1 MPALTDTITNP
12 RLREIAD
19 KVDHHIPVDR
29 DDAAVLM
36 ATPDI
41 LDLGTIAR
49 HIRFNRHGRTTYYG
63 VNLNL
68 NYTNICRLRCPLC
81 AYSRD
86 AGDPGAY
93 LLSLDEIE
101 RRVEEA
107 VAAGI
112 DEIHIVGGLHP
123 DLPLEYF
130 EEMIRRARRVSADL
144 YLVAFTAT
152 EYDYLAKLSGLPLS
166 EVFDRFIAAGVNAL
180 PGGGAEIFAP
190 EVRRQ
195 IAPRKISGQ
204 RWLEVMRIAHQ
215 AGLKTNATMLYNHL
229 ESAAD
234 IVDHLLALRQLQDE
248 TGGFK
253 TFVPLRF
260 HGANTRVKEKTHG
273 TGFDEVRL
281 YAASRIVLHNIP
293 HLKGLWMYLGEK
305 MAQVMLH
312 FGVDDIGATYNDE
325 KVVHAAGAT
334 TADHG
339 SEPFLRRLIEN
350 AGLTPRRATAG
361 YL

>member
-1 MPALTDTITNP
+1 MTSPEPITNP
-12 RLREIAD
+12 RLRKIAA
-19 KVDHHIPVDR
+19 KIENGVPVDR
-29 DDAAVLM
+29 EDAAVML

-41 LDLGTIAR
+41 IDLGRLAGRVRAR
-49 HIRFNRHGRTTYYG
+49 RHGRTTYYG
-63 VNLNL
+63 VNMNL

-86 AGDPGAY
+86 AGDEDAY
-93 LLSLDEIE
+93 VLSLEEISQ
-101 RRVEEA
+101 RVEAA
-107 VAAGI
+107 VSDGI

-123 DLPLEYF
+123 DLPVAYF
-130 EEMIRRARRVSADL
+130 ETMIRQIKQIRPDL
-144 YLVAFTAT
+144 YVVAFTAT
-152 EYDYLAKLSGLPLS
+152 EYDYFSQLSGRPLA
-166 EVFDRFIAAGVNAL
+166 EVFERFIAAGVNAL
-180 PGGGAEIFAP
+180 PGGGAEVFAP
-190 EVRRQ
+190 AVRQ
-195 IAPRKISGQ
+195 KIAPKKISGQ
-204 RWLEVMRIAHQ
+204 RWLEVMRTAHQ
-215 AGLKTNATMLYNHL
+215 AGLKTNATLLYNHI

-234 IVDHLLALRQLQDE
+234 IIDHLFLLRDLQDE

-260 HGANTRVKEKTHG
+260 HGANTRVPEKPNG
-273 TGFDEVRL
+273 SGYDDVRL
-281 YAASRIVLHNIP
+281 YATARVVLHNFP

-312 FGVDDIGATYNDE
+312 FGVDDIGATYHNE

-334 TADHG
+334 TADRG

-350 AGLTPRRATAG
+350 AGFEPRRATAG